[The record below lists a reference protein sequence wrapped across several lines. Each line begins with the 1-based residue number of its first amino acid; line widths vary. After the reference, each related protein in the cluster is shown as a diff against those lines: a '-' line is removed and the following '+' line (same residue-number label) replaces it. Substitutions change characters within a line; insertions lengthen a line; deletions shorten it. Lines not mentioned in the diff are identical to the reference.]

1 MSSEDQQALRVLLVY
16 FMQRFL
22 FLTLFTAISIPTV
35 IKAETWYLLAAG
47 RNGLATEAH
56 ATTWTV
62 PMANEELCETAAQ
75 KLISDIGW
83 GFKEGKY
90 VF

>member
-1 MSSEDQQALRVLLVY
+1 
-16 FMQRFL
+16 
-22 FLTLFTAISIPTV
+22 
-35 IKAETWYLLAAG
+35 LAAG

-62 PMANEELCETAAQ
+62 PMANEELCEAAAQ

-90 VF
+90 VFSPHLNGAKTHSKHYTCVKSKL